1 MRKRMIPV
9 CILLALMLVLQ
20 SAAVFAEPE
29 DGDTTEELPAEE
41 PVYEEPA
48 DDPYAA
54 ILRLQDAFRR
64 AASQPGANLL

>member
-41 PVYEEPA
+41 PVYEIA
-48 DDPYAA
+48 DPDD
-54 ILRLQDAFRR
+54 IFDDDFW
-64 AASQPGANLL
+64 